1 MKNNIKLIIGIICL
15 TGLLTANAQQKKGG
29 IDPQV
34 LQEIQQSYKNTTQ
47 DKAIR
52 NAIGSS
58 DINRLSTNSEL
69 PAMPDTYFSNKINL
83 KRITNQKSSG
93 RCWIFTGM
101 NVFRVKMM
109 QKYPM
114 DNFEF
119 SSNYLFFWDQ
129 LEKSNLFLQAII
141 DTRTKEITDRTVEFL
156 FRNPINDGGQ
166 FTGVVDLVTKYGVVP
181 QAAMPETH
189 SSENTARMR
198 YLISLKLR
206 EFGLEL
212 REMGAK
218 KGTTETQL
226 KQKKTEMLSTIYR
239 MLVLNLGVPPTTFTW
254 TLKDGSGKPIST
266 KEYTPLSFYKE
277 FVNEDLSTYIMFM
290 NDPTREY
297 YKVYEVEY
305 GRHVYDG
312 NNWKYINLP
321 MEDIKEI
328 AIASI
333 KDSTCMYFSCDVGK
347 FYNRSKSTLDLDN
360 YDYSS
365 LMGVDFTMDKKQRIQ
380 TFASSSAH
388 AMNLVGVDLDENGKS
403 IKWLIEN
410 SWGNIGYKGLLIMTD
425 EWFGE
430 YMFRLVVEE
439 KYIKKDILNILKQ
452 KPIKLPPWDPMFAP
466 EL

>member
-1 MKNNIKLIIGIICL
+1 MKHNVKIIIGMICL
-15 TGLLTANAQQKKGG
+15 AGLLTANAQQKKGG
-29 IDPQV
+29 IDKQV
-34 LQEIQQSYKNTTQ
+34 LQEIQQAYKNTAQ

-58 DINRLSTNSEL
+58 DINKLSINSEL

-83 KRITNQKSSG
+83 KKITNQKSSG

-101 NVFRVKMM
+101 NVLRVKMM

-119 SSNYLFFWDQ
+119 SYNYLFFWDQ

-156 FRNPINDGGQ
+156 FKNPINDGGQ
-166 FTGVVDLVTKYGVVP
+166 FTGIADLVTKYGIVP
-181 QAAMPETH
+181 KDAMPETY
-189 SSENTARMR
+189 SSENTARMHH
-198 YLISLKLR
+198 LVSLKLR

-212 REMGAK
+212 REMGAQ

-226 KQKKTEMLSTIYR
+226 KQKKTEMLATVYR
-239 MLVLNLGVPPTTFTW
+239 LLVLNLGVPPTTFTW
-254 TLKDGSGKPIST
+254 TLKDASGKPIST
-266 KEYTPLSFYKE
+266 KEYTPISFYKE

-305 GRHVYDG
+305 DRHVYDG

-321 MEDIKEI
+321 MEDLKEI

-347 FYNRSKSTLDLDN
+347 FYSRDKSLLDIHN
-360 YDYSS
+360 YDYAS
-365 LMGVDFTMDKKQRIQ
+365 LMGVEFTMDKKQRIQ

-388 AMNLVGVDLDENGKS
+388 AMNLVGVDLDKKGKP

-410 SWGNIGYKGLLIMTD
+410 SWGNIGYNGMLIMTD
-425 EWFGE
+425 EWFEE
-430 YMFRLVVEE
+430 YMFRIVVEK

-452 KPIKLPPWDPMFAP
+452 EPIKLPPWDPMFAP
-466 EL
+466 EQ